1 MFRNLI
7 FLTGFFRKS
16 LDRYKTYAENNR
28 LVLLVLIISV
38 ILLLSFKTTSGQG
51 QQSIIS
57 RALEGY
63 IEETSAFIDLDFRP
77 QEDDFFLS
85 QSSAVEKPTTNTF
98 SNIFQESLL
107 PYQSIISVFDTGQ
120 RNQVITYIV
129 QPDDNLSQIATDF
142 GVSIN
147 SLIWANNLKDSD
159 YLSPGQEL
167 KIPPVSGVI
176 HVVKKGDT
184 IQSIAKKYSASEDK
198 IIEFNG
204 LPRDG
209 SLQISQEII
218 VPEGK
223 IQIAGQ
229 FVPYSSRIRFAHL
242 PDLGEFF
249 FLPTQGYNWG
259 LIHGRNGIDLANI
272 CGTPIYAAASGAVIA
287 ARQSGWN
294 GGAGKYIKISHGSEL
309 YTLYAHLA
317 RLLVLGGEAVVR
329 GQLIGLMGS
338 TGQST
343 GCHLHFEV
351 HGARNPYARL

>member
-1 MFRNLI
+1 MFKNLNKY
-7 FLTGFFRKS
+7 KS
-16 LDRYKTYAENNR
+16 YAENDR
-28 LVLLVLIISV
+28 LVFLFLMMSVL
-38 ILLLSFKTTSGQG
+38 LLLSFKTTSGQG
-51 QQSIIS
+51 QQSVIS
-57 RALEGY
+57 LALEDY
-63 IEETSAFIDLDFRP
+63 IEETSAFIDLNFRP

-85 QSSAVEKPTTNTF
+85 QSSAVEEAANNTF
-98 SNIFQESLL
+98 SNIFQESFL

-120 RNQVITYIV
+120 RNQVVAYIV
-129 QPDDNLSQIATDF
+129 QPDDNLSQIANDF
-142 GVSIN
+142 GISVN

-184 IQSIAKKYSASEDK
+184 VQSIAKKYSGNEEK

-209 SLQISQEII
+209 ALQLGQDVI

-229 FVPYSSRIRFAHL
+229 LIPYSSGVRFARL
-242 PDLGEFF
+242 PDLGGFF

-259 LIHGRNGIDLANI
+259 LIHGRNAIDVANF
-272 CGTPIYAAASGAVIA
+272 CGTPVYASAPGAVIA
-287 ARQSGWN
+287 AQQTDWN
-294 GGAGKYIKISHGSEL
+294 GGAGKYIKISHGDEL
-309 YTLYAHLA
+309 YTLYAHLS
-317 RLLVLGGEAVVR
+317 RLLVFGGESVVR
-329 GQLIGLMGS
+329 GQLLGLMGS
-338 TGQST
+338 TGKST

-351 HGARNPYARL
+351 HGARNPFARY

>member
-7 FLTGFFRKS
+7 FLLGFFRKK
-16 LDRYKTYAENNR
+16 LDRYRLYAENDR
-28 LVLLVLIISV
+28 LVFLFLMISV
-38 ILLLSFKTTSGQG
+38 LLLLSFKTTSGQG
-51 QQSIIS
+51 QQSVIGL
-57 RALEGY
+57 ALGDY
-63 IEETSAFIDLDFRP
+63 IEETSAFINLNFRP
-77 QEDDFFLS
+77 QEDEFFLS
-85 QSSAVEKPTTNTF
+85 QSSTVEEKADNPS

-120 RNQVITYIV
+120 RNQVVTYTV
-129 QPDDNLSQIATDF
+129 QPDDNLSQIANDF
-142 GVSIN
+142 GISVN
-147 SLIWANNLKDSD
+147 SLVWANNLKDSD

-184 IQSIAKKYSASEDK
+184 VQSIAKKYSGDEEK

-209 SLQISQEII
+209 ALQIGQEII

-229 FVPYSSRIRFAHL
+229 IIPYSSRVRFARL
-242 PDLGEFF
+242 PELVGFF
-249 FLPTQGYNWG
+249 ILPTQGFNWG
-259 LIHGRNGIDLANI
+259 ILHGRNGVDIANF
-272 CGTPIYAAASGAVIA
+272 CGTPIYAAAPGAVIA
-287 ARQSGWN
+287 AQQTGWN
-294 GGAGKYIKISHGSEL
+294 GGAGKYIKISHGNEL
-309 YTLYAHLA
+309 YTLYAHLS
-317 RLLVLGGEAVVR
+317 RLLVSGGESVSR

-338 TGQST
+338 TGLST

-351 HGARNPYARL
+351 HGARNPLARY

>member
-1 MFRNLI
+1 MAFLI
-7 FLTGFFRKS
+7 FLSGFFRKN
-16 LDRYKTYAENNR
+16 LAIYRRYAENDR
-28 LVLLVLIISV
+28 LVLLFLMISV
-38 ILLLSFKTTSGQG
+38 LLLLSFKTTSGQG
-51 QQSIIS
+51 QQSVIS
-57 RALEGY
+57 LALEDY
-63 IEETSAFIDLDFRP
+63 IEETSAFIDLNFRP

-85 QSSAVEKPTTNTF
+85 QSSTVEEAANNTF

-120 RNQVITYIV
+120 RSQVVTYIV
-129 QPDDNLSQIATDF
+129 QPDDNLSQIANDF
-142 GVSIN
+142 GISVN

-184 IQSIAKKYSASEDK
+184 VQSIAKKYSGDEEK

-209 SLQISQEII
+209 ALQLGQDVI

-229 FVPYSSRIRFAHL
+229 LVPYSSRVRFAHL
-242 PDLGEFF
+242 PDKGGFF

-259 LIHGRNGIDLANI
+259 LIHGRNGIDLANL
-272 CGTPIYAAASGAVIA
+272 CGTPIYASAPGAVIA
-287 ARQSGWN
+287 AQQTGWN
-294 GGAGKYIKISHGSEL
+294 GGAGKYIKISHGDEL
-309 YTLYAHLA
+309 YTLYAHLS
-317 RLLVLGGEAVVR
+317 RLLISGGESVVR

-338 TGQST
+338 TGKST

-351 HGARNPYARL
+351 HGARNPLAKY